1 MTPRRRWPDILILVG
16 AAVVAYVGVAWADR
30 EFVRFEPKALDVNT
44 HVVERPDWFWGLVYP
59 YRRFQHDWI
68 WVCVAATLGA
78 GALLARDGWG
88 RRSLSRPGANAV
100 FVMLLVGGL
109 TVAQRLL
116 AWMPRFVAAQGTSHD
131 LDEVLNAGLPGAIIG
146 SWVVSWFG
154 SRRRDPDWRER
165 FARLVGWLWMVD
177 VAMLI
182 AYGLLF
188 G

>member
-16 AAVVAYVGVAWADR
+16 AAAVAFAGVAWADR
-30 EFVRFEPKALDVNT
+30 EFVRVEPKAPDVNT
-44 HVVERPDWFWGLVYP
+44 HVVERPDWFWGLIYP

-78 GALLARDGWG
+78 GAVLARDGWG
-88 RRSLSRPGANAV
+88 RRSLSRPGTNAV

-109 TVAQRLL
+109 T
-116 AWMPRFVAAQGTSHD
+116 AAQQLLVRHPIFASAYGMSYD
-131 LDEVLNAGLPGAIIG
+131 LIEVLNAGVPGAIIG
-146 SWVVSWFG
+146 AWVVSWFG